1 MQEGPDPAMA
11 VALLP
16 LAEATPGARDAA
28 TLDAVLA
35 FSDAARDVAPGGVVM
50 PGKQPANLRLDGR
63 VTRFDFRVERP
74 GAYAL
79 FTEHHPEEFNA
90 RLESPSGEPVIPILA
105 HAHKPDHE
113 HDEEV
118 SSVGIDMPG
127 DLNEKKLNKWMGEL
141 LQTKGADIFRM
152 KGVLSIKGNPNRF
165 VFQGVHML
173 LDARPDREWGD
184 EPRHNKLVF
193 IGRNLDRGALT
204 EGFRSCL
211 A

>member
-1 MQEGPDPAMA
+1 MQQGPDPSMLA
-11 VALLP
+11 ALLP
-16 LAEATPGARDAA
+16 LAEATPEERDAA
-28 TLDAVLA
+28 TMDAVLA
-35 FSDAARDVAPGGVVM
+35 FSDDARDVTAGGVVV
-50 PGKQPANLRLDGR
+50 PGKQPANLRLEGP
-63 VTRFDFRVERP
+63 VARFDVRVERP

-79 FTEHHPEEFNA
+79 FTEHHPGEFNA
-90 RLESPSGEPVIPILA
+90 RLESPSGETVIPVLA
-105 HAHKPDHE
+105 REYKPDHE

-152 KGVLSIKGNPNRF
+152 KGVLSIVGNPSRF

-184 EPRHNKLVF
+184 EPRQNKLVF